1 MPELREVQ
9 IGTDNLVGLSDCIV
23 RGGILP
29 QRAQELKRSIRIG
42 SNVVVEGGT
51 YAEQLEIDDG
61 PTEFRSAVYVNRELH
76 VKNTASKTV
85 IFRKAEGWNVLLIR
99 HTKGRHVSFPKGH
112 VEPGETESQ
121 TAEREILEETG
132 LRVRVD
138 KRYRAENR
146 YNIRPDIQ
154 KLVVI
159 FAAVTNQAEIIPQPE
174 EIAEAFWLPIDEA
187 EERLTYERDRRIMR
201 DAFEHILKYH
211 TA

>member
-1 MPELREVQ
+1 MKYEKSC
-9 IGTDNLVGLSDCIV
+9 G
-23 RGGILP
+23 
-29 QRAQELKRSIRIG
+29 A
-42 SNVVVEGGT
+42 
-51 YAEQLEIDDG
+51 
-61 PTEFRSAVYVNRELH
+61 
-76 VKNTASKTV
+76 V

-138 KRYRAENR
+138 RRYRAENR

-159 FAAVTNQAEIIPQPE
+159 FAAVTEQEAITPQPE
-174 EIAEAFWLPIDEA
+174 EIAEAVWVPVEEA

-201 DAFEHILKYH
+201 DAFEHIQKYR
-211 TA
+211 TRPGLPLAWQKPKA

>member
-1 MPELREVQ
+1 MKYEKSC
-9 IGTDNLVGLSDCIV
+9 G
-23 RGGILP
+23 
-29 QRAQELKRSIRIG
+29 A
-42 SNVVVEGGT
+42 
-51 YAEQLEIDDG
+51 
-61 PTEFRSAVYVNRELH
+61 
-76 VKNTASKTV
+76 V

-146 YNIRPDIQ
+146 YNIRPDTQ

-159 FAAVTNQAEIIPQPE
+159 FAATTDQAGITPQPE
-174 EIAEAFWLPIDEA
+174 EIAEAFWLPIEEA
-187 EERLTYERDRRIMR
+187 AARLTYERDRKIMR
-201 DAFEHILKYH
+201 EAFDHIRKYQAP
-211 TA
+211 TE